1 MDIFGVQLSFETAA
15 SADNVLRRKPKRELQ
30 VAFKIPFVSDFITKL
45 CSQQAEVIRNG
56 ESRMLVTMDKTQTS
70 TGSTW
75 GLDVAASSLRL
86 FE

>member
-1 MDIFGVQLSFETAA
+1 MSGSMEIFGVQLSFETAA

-45 CSQQAEVIRNG
+45 CRQQAEVIRNG
-56 ESRMLVTMDKTQTS
+56 ESRMLVTLDKTQTS

-75 GLDVAASSLRL
+75 GLSRD
-86 FE
+86 